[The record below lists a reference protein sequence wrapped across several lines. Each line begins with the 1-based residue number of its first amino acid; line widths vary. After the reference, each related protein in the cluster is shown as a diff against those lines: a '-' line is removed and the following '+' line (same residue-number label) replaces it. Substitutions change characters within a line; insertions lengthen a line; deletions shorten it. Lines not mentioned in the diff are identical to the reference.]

1 MKLLPEM
8 MSVEVEAFGEMS
20 DGHTASLYTIRNE
33 YAEMRLTDLGATIVS
48 ISVQDRDGKMRD
60 VVLGYDDMS
69 GYLTNKPSFGSTV
82 GRNTN
87 RIGGARVEISGKIY
101 ELERNSG
108 DNNIHSGS
116 DRYKYRL
123 WRADYDPDGFSVV
136 FRLISPDM
144 DQGFPGNA
152 IITVAMS
159 LFDTTVC
166 IEYHAVADADTLF
179 NMTNHSYFNLDG
191 RESDSVCGHLLRI
204 NASGY
209 TVCDDNLVPTGEI
222 AQVDGTPFDF
232 RELKQ
237 IGKDMESPVLSGI
250 GGYDHNFVL
259 GDPGEYEEIAEL
271 RSDNSGIGMFVRTT
285 EPGLQV
291 YTANNLNEPK
301 ASGGFKGP
309 HSAVCLETQHFP
321 DAPNHPEFPSSLVKV
336 GEPYDSMTQ
345 YVFFN
350 Y

>member
-1 MKLLPEM
+1 
-8 MSVEVEAFGEMS
+8 MSVETEVFGEMS
-20 DGHTASLYTIRNE
+20 DGRIASLYTIRNE
-33 YAEMRLTDLGATIVS
+33 YAEMKLTDLGATIVS
-48 ISVQDRDGKMRD
+48 ISVQDRDGNMRD
-60 VVLGYDDMS
+60 VVLGYDGIE

-87 RIGGARVEISGKIY
+87 RIGGAKAEISGKVY

-123 WRADYDPDGFSVV
+123 WRADYDPEGFTVV

-179 NMTNHSYFNLDG
+179 NMTNHSYFNLNG
-191 RESDSVCGHLLRI
+191 RKSSDSVCGHLLRI
-204 NASGY
+204 NASHY
-209 TVCDDNLVPTGEI
+209 TVCDGNLVPTGEI
-222 AQVDGTPFDF
+222 ASVDGTPFDF
-232 RELKQ
+232 RDLKH
-237 IGKDMESPVLSGI
+237 IGDDIGSCSLSDI

-259 GDPGEYEEIAEL
+259 DDPGEYEEIAEL
-271 RSDNSGIGMFVRTT
+271 RSDDSGIGMFVRTT
-285 EPGLQV
+285 EPGLQL
-291 YTANNLNEPK
+291 YTANNLNENR
-301 ASGGFKGP
+301 ASGGPKGS

-321 DAPNHPEFPSSLVKV
+321 DTPNHPGFPTTTVKV

>member
-1 MKLLPEM
+1 
-8 MSVEVEAFGEMS
+8 MSVDSEVFGQMP
-20 DGHTASLYTIRNE
+20 DGRAISLYRIRNE
-33 YAEMRLTDLGATIVS
+33 FAEVKLTDLGATITSVL
-48 ISVQDRDGKMRD
+48 VQDREGNMRD
-60 VVLGYDDMS
+60 VVLGYDDVG
-69 GYLTNKPSFGSTV
+69 GYLTNRPSFGSTV

-101 ELERNSG
+101 DLERNDG
-108 DNNIHSGS
+108 ENNIHSGS
-116 DRYKYRL
+116 DRYKHRL
-123 WRADYDPDGFSVV
+123 WRADYDPEGFTVV

-159 LFDTTVC
+159 LFDTTLC

-179 NMTNHSYFNLDG
+179 NMTNHTYFNLDG
-191 RESDSVCGHLLRI
+191 RESDSVCGHMLRI

-209 TVCDDNLVPTGEI
+209 TACGADLIPTGET
-222 AQVDGTPFDF
+222 VPVEGSPFDF
-232 RELKQ
+232 RVLKRIGEDLESSELS
-237 IGKDMESPVLSGI
+237 EI

-259 GDPGEYEEIAEL
+259 GEIGEYEEIAEL

-291 YTANNLNEPK
+291 YTANSLNEPK